1 VTRSRISIVE
11 FHRFIVLLC
20 AGWLTTAL
28 VGCASSDMITFS
40 KDAQR
45 KGINLY
51 NDGQYAEAAGA
62 FRNAS
67 RQNPRDYKN
76 YYYLGASY
84 EQMKQNQQA
93 IHAYRT
99 AHELLN
105 RSMAARED
113 DDFRMRIINGLGRSI
128 ARSDQ
133 RDLETDAAVEQAE
146 SQGGAEKWF
155 ILAKVY
161 AFRGD
166 ADSAIDAYNRAS
178 LLAPQNFLIQRDYGL
193 YLEQIGQPQRA
204 QAPLKKA
211 YALNPDPQV
220 ADALRRVGIVPGP
233 SLKPASALAQ
243 PPVPKG
249 PIPELELSFLKRTS
263 PEQRTGSATATPGA
277 GAGANRSAE
286 APRD

>member
-1 VTRSRISIVE
+1 MTRSRFSDRLG

-20 AGWLTTAL
+20 AGWLTAL
-28 VGCASSDMITFS
+28 LAGCASSDMITFS

-93 IHAYRT
+93 VHAYRT

-105 RSMAARED
+105 RSMAGKD
-113 DDFRMRIINGLGRSI
+113 DDEFRARIINGLGRAI

-133 RDLETDAAVEQAE
+133 RDIETDAAVKVAE
-146 SQGGAEKWF
+146 AQGGAENWF

-161 AFRGD
+161 SFRGD
-166 ADSAIDAYNRAS
+166 ADSAIDAYNRAA
-178 LLAPQNFLIQRDYGL
+178 LLAPKNFLIHRDYGL

-211 YALNPDPQV
+211 YAINPDPQV

-233 SLKPASALAQ
+233 SLRPESALAQ
-243 PPVPKG
+243 PAVPKG
-249 PIPELELSFLKRTS
+249 PIPELELSLLKRSTPKES
-263 PEQRTGSATATPGA
+263 SGTTTATPPPNGNA
-277 GAGANRSAE
+277 AAQ

>member
-1 VTRSRISIVE
+1 MTRSRISTR
-11 FHRFIVLLC
+11 FGSTRFILALC
-20 AGWLTTAL
+20 GCAL
-28 VGCASSDMITFS
+28 ATSLVVGCASSDMITFS

-84 EQMKQNQQA
+84 EQMQQHQQA

-99 AHELLN
+99 ANQIIN
-105 RSMAARED
+105 RSMAGKD
-113 DDFRMRIINGLGRSI
+113 DDEFRMRIINGLGRSI
-128 ARSDQ
+128 ARSDA
-133 RDLETDAAVEQAE
+133 RDIETDAAAKDAQTK
-146 SQGGAEKWF
+146 GGAEPWF

-178 LLAPQNFLIQRDYGL
+178 LLDPKKVLILKDYGL

-204 QAPLKKA
+204 AVPLKKA
-211 YALNPDPQV
+211 YAINADPQV
-220 ADALRRVGIVPGP
+220 GDALRRVGIVPGP
-233 SLKPASALAQ
+233 SLKPESALAQ
-243 PPVPKG
+243 PAVPKG
-249 PIPELELSFLKRTS
+249 PIPELEVSFLKRS
-263 PEQRTGSATATPGA
+263 GNTGAPAPQATTTTPP
-277 GAGANRSAE
+277 NRSAE

>member
-1 VTRSRISIVE
+1 
-11 FHRFIVLLC
+11 
-20 AGWLTTAL
+20 
-28 VGCASSDMITFS
+28 MITIS

-62 FRNAS
+62 FRNAA

-84 EQMKQNQQA
+84 EQMKQHQQA
-93 IHAYRT
+93 VHAYST
-99 AHELLN
+99 ARELLN
-105 RSMAARED
+105 RSMAGKD
-113 DDFRMRIINGLGRSI
+113 DDEFRMRIINGLGRAI
-128 ARSDQ
+128 ARGDQ
-133 RDLETDAAVEQAE
+133 RDLQTDAAVKEAE
-146 SQGGAEKWF
+146 TQGGAENWF
-155 ILAKVY
+155 IVAKVY

-166 ADSAIDAYNRAS
+166 ADMAIDAYNRAS
-178 LLAPQNFLIQRDYGL
+178 LLAPQNFLIQKDYGL

-211 YALNPDPQV
+211 YAINADPQV

-233 SLKPASALAQ
+233 SLKPVTALAQ

-249 PIPELELSFLKRTS
+249 PIPELELSFLKRSS
-263 PEQRTGSATATPGA
+263 PKESTGATTATPP
-277 GAGANRSAE
+277 ANGNAAAQ

>member
-1 VTRSRISIVE
+1 MTRSRIST
-11 FHRFIVLLC
+11 RFDLQRTLALLC
-20 AGWLTTAL
+20 AGCLTALL

-105 RSMAARED
+105 RSMAGKD
-113 DDFRMRIINGLGRSI
+113 DDEFRMRIINGLGRAI

-133 RDLETDAAVEQAE
+133 RDIETDAVVKEAE
-146 SQGGAEKWF
+146 AQGGAESWF
-155 ILAKVY
+155 IVAKVY

-166 ADSAIDAYNRAS
+166 ADSAIDAFNRAA
-178 LLAPQNFLIQRDYGL
+178 LLAPQNFLIHRDYGL

-204 QAPLKKA
+204 QVPLKKA
-211 YALNPDPQV
+211 YAINPDPQV

-233 SLKPASALAQ
+233 SLKPESALAQ

-249 PIPELELSFLKRTS
+249 PIPELELSFLKRTT
-263 PEQRTGSATATPGA
+263 PEQRGVTTTTTPPPAPANGSAATP
-277 GAGANRSAE
+277 
-286 APRD
+286 RD

>member
-1 VTRSRISIVE
+1 MTRSRFSIRFV
-11 FHRFIVLLC
+11 FHRSMALFC
-20 AGWLTTAL
+20 ACWLATLL

-45 KGINLY
+45 KGISLY

-84 EQMKQNQQA
+84 EQMKQHQQA
-93 IHAYRT
+93 IHAYRM

-105 RSMAARED
+105 RSMAAKED
-113 DDFRMRIINGLGRSI
+113 DDFRIRIINGLGRAI

-133 RDLETDAAVEQAE
+133 RDLETDAAVREAE

-161 AFRGD
+161 SFRGD

-178 LLAPQNFLIQRDYGL
+178 LLDPKNFLIQKDYGL

-204 QAPLKKA
+204 QVPLKKA
-211 YALNPDPQV
+211 YTLKPDPQV

-233 SLKPASALAQ
+233 SLKPESALAQ
-243 PPVPKG
+243 PAVPKG
-249 PIPELELSFLKRTS
+249 PIPELELNFLKRTS
-263 PEQRTGSATATPGA
+263 PEQRAGTTSAAPP
-277 GAGANRSAE
+277 ANRSAE